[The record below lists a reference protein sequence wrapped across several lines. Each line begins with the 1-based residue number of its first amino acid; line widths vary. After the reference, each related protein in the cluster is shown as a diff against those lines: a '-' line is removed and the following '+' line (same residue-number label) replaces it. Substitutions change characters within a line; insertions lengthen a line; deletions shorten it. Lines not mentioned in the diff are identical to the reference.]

1 MATIG
6 LSKPYYA
13 IYDWDGSSETEPTY
27 KEGGLLGK
35 YTDLTISLDEASDNV
50 LYADNAPAES
60 DNQFSGGNASITTDD
75 LHPEALVPVWGVKT
89 EPIGDGVTV
98 TEDALWYVFDDD
110 QQVPY
115 LGIGG
120 AIKKKVNGATKYVA
134 FILTKLQMSN
144 PGIVATT
151 QGETISWQT
160 QQLTGKIH
168 RADDAK
174 HRWFMISGALDS
186 EADAEA
192 AVKAYLKIA

>member
-13 IYDWDGSSETEPTY
+13 IYDWDGSSDTEPSY

-60 DNQFSGGNASITTDD
+60 DNQFSGGSASITTDD
-75 LHPEALVPVWGVKT
+75 LHPEALVPVWGAKAEAMPEGTV
-89 EPIGDGVTV
+89 VTKNAV
-98 TEDALWYVFDDD
+98 WYVFDDD
-110 QQVPY
+110 QKVPY

-120 AIKKKVNGATKYVA
+120 AIKKKVNGEVKYVA
-134 FILTKLQMSN
+134 FVLAKVQMSN

-160 QQLTGKIH
+160 QALTGKIH

-174 HRWFMISGALDS
+174 HRWFMISGTLDT

>member
-13 IYDWDGSSETEPTY
+13 IYDWDGKAETEPSY

-35 YTDLTISLDEASDNV
+35 YTDLSISLDEGSDNI
-50 LYADNAPAES
+50 LYADNGPAES
-60 DNQFSGGNASITTDD
+60 DNQFSGGTASITTDD
-75 LHPEALVPVWGVKT
+75 LRPESLTPVWGVKSEAMPEGT
-89 EPIGDGVTV
+89 TV
-98 TEDALWYVFDDD
+98 TADAKWYVFDDD
-110 QQVPY
+110 QTVPY
-115 LGIGG
+115 LGLGG
-120 AIKKKVNGATKYVA
+120 IIKKKIGGGHKWVA
-134 FILTKLQMSN
+134 FVLTKVQLSN

-160 QQLTGKIH
+160 QALNAKIL

-174 HRWFMISGALDS
+174 HRWFMISSGLDS

>member
-13 IYDWDGSSETEPTY
+13 IYDWDGKAETEPTY

-35 YTDLTISLDEASDNV
+35 YTDLSISLDEGSDNI

-60 DNQFSGGNASITTDD
+60 DNQFSGGTASITTDD
-75 LHPEALVPVWGVKT
+75 LRPDALTPVWGVKSEAMPEGT
-89 EPIGDGVTV
+89 TV
-98 TEDALWYVFDDD
+98 TKDAVWYVFDDE
-110 QQVPY
+110 QNIPY
-115 LGIGG
+115 LGLGG
-120 AIKKKVNGATKYVA
+120 VIKKKINGAYKWVA
-134 FILTKLQMSN
+134 FVLTKVQLSN

-160 QQLTGKIH
+160 QSLSARIM
-168 RADDAK
+168 RADDAL
-174 HRWFMISGALDS
+174 HRWFMLSSALDT

>member
-13 IYDWDGSSETEPTY
+13 IYDWDGSAETEPTY

-35 YTDLTISLDEASDNV
+35 YTDLTISLDEGSDNV

-60 DNQFSGGNASITTDD
+60 DNQFSGGSASITTDD
-75 LHPEALVPVWGVKT
+75 LRPESLTPVWGVKSEAMPT
-89 EPIGDGVTV
+89 NTTV
-98 TEDALWYVFDDD
+98 TADAKWYVFDDD
-110 QQVPY
+110 QNVPY
-115 LGIGG
+115 LGLGG
-120 AIKKKVNGATKYVA
+120 VIKKKVGGAYKWVA
-134 FILTKLQMSN
+134 FILTKVQLSN

-160 QQLTGKIH
+160 QALNAKIL

-174 HRWFMISGALDS
+174 HRWFMVSSSLDT

>member
-13 IYDWDGSSETEPTY
+13 IYDWDGKSETEPSY

-35 YTDLTISLDEASDNV
+35 YTDLSISLDEAGDNI
-50 LYADNAPAES
+50 LYADNGPAES
-60 DNQFSGGNASITTDD
+60 DNQFSGGTASITTDD
-75 LHPEALVPVWGVKT
+75 LRPESLTPVWGVKSEAMPSGT
-89 EPIGDGVTV
+89 TV
-98 TEDALWYVFDDD
+98 TADAVWYVFDDD
-110 QQVPY
+110 QATPY
-115 LGIGG
+115 LGLGG
-120 AIKKKVNGATKYVA
+120 VIKKKVGGIYKWVA
-134 FILTKLQMSN
+134 FVLTKVQLSN

-160 QQLTGKIH
+160 QALSAKIL

-174 HRWFMISGALDS
+174 HRWFMISSALDT

-192 AVKAYLKIA
+192 AVKKYLKIT

>member
-13 IYDWDGSSETEPTY
+13 IYDWDGTAETEPSY

-35 YTDLTISLDEASDNV
+35 YTDLSISLDEGSDNI
-50 LYADNAPAES
+50 LYADNGPAES
-60 DNQFSGGNASITTDD
+60 DNQFSGGTASITTDD
-75 LHPEALVPVWGVKT
+75 LRPDALTPVWGVKS
-89 EPIGDGVTV
+89 EDIGEGVTV
-98 TEDALWYVFDDD
+98 SEDAKWYVFDDD
-110 QQVPY
+110 QNIPY
-115 LGIGG
+115 LGLGG
-120 AIKKKVNGATKYVA
+120 VIKKKINGAYKWVA
-134 FILTKLQMSN
+134 FILTKVQLSN

-160 QQLTGKIH
+160 QSLSARIM

-174 HRWFMISGALDS
+174 HRWFMLSSALDT

>member
-13 IYDWDGSSETEPTY
+13 IYDWDGKAETEPTY

-35 YTDLTISLDEASDNV
+35 YTDLSISLDESSENV

-60 DNQFSGGNASITTDD
+60 DNQFSGGTASITTDG
-75 LHPEALVPVWGVKT
+75 LRPETLTPVWGVKSEAIPEGT
-89 EPIGDGVTV
+89 TV
-98 TEDALWYVFDDD
+98 TKDAVWYVFDDD
-110 QQVPY
+110 QNVPY

-120 AIKKKVNGATKYVA
+120 VIKTKTGKLGWQA
-134 FILTKLQMSN
+134 FVLTKVQLSN
-144 PGIVATT
+144 PSIVATT

-160 QQLTGKIH
+160 QNLTAKLH

-174 HRWFMISGALDS
+174 HRWFMLSSVLDT
-186 EADAEA
+186 EAAAEA
-192 AVKAYLKIA
+192 AVKAYHKIV

>member
-13 IYDWDGSSETEPTY
+13 VYSWDGKADTEPTY
-27 KEGGLLGK
+27 KEGGSLGK
-35 YTDLTISLDEASDNV
+35 YTDLSISLDEASDNV

-60 DNQFSGGNASITTDD
+60 DTQFTGGTASITTDD
-75 LHPEALVPVWGVKT
+75 LRPESLTPVWGVKS
-89 EPIGDGVTV
+89 EAMDSGVTV
-98 TEDALWYVFDDD
+98 TKDAVWYVFDDD
-110 QQVPY
+110 QQIPY
-115 LGIGG
+115 LGLGG
-120 AIKKKVNGATKYVA
+120 VIKKKIGGVYKWVA
-134 FILTKLQMSN
+134 FILTKVQLSN

-151 QGETISWQT
+151 QGETIAWQT
-160 QQLTGKIH
+160 QSLTAKLH

-174 HRWFMISGALDS
+174 HRWFMVSSALES

>member
-98 TEDALWYVFDDD
+98 TKDALWYVFDDD

-192 AVKAYLKIA
+192 AVKAYLNIA

>member
-13 IYDWDGSSETEPTY
+13 IYKWDGSSETEPTY
-27 KEGGLLGK
+27 EKGGLLGK
-35 YTDLTISLDEASDNV
+35 YTDLSIALDEASDNI
-50 LYADNAPAES
+50 LYADNGPAES
-60 DNQFSGGNASITTDD
+60 DNQFSGGTASITTDD
-75 LHPEALVPVWGVKT
+75 LRPEALTPVWGVKSEAMDEGT
-89 EPIGDGVTV
+89 TV
-98 TEDALWYVFDDD
+98 TKDALWYVFDDD
-110 QQVPY
+110 QSIPY
-115 LGIGG
+115 LGLGG
-120 AIKKKVNGATKYVA
+120 VIKKKVGGVYKWVA
-134 FILTKLQMSN
+134 FVLTKVQLSN

-160 QQLTGKIH
+160 QSLSANIL

-174 HRWFMISGALDS
+174 HRWFMLSSALDT